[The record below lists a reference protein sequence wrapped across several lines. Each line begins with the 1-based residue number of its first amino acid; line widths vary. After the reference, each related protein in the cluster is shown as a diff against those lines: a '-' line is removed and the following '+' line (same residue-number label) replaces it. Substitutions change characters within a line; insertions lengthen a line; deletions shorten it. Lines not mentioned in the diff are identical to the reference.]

1 MRPEFDAYLDDVD
14 LAFRLRWAGYR
25 SICEPAARV
34 FHCGHGTYG
43 ADSDRVVRLVA
54 RNEELVFWMNMPLP
68 ALVLSLAPY
77 LGFQMV
83 RLRAK
88 RGPAGWRRTFAAS
101 SKRWHIG
108 GRLVGAGASLGR
120 CTPGT
125 PILQTWPCPPAPVFW
140 DAASPGYAGGN
151 AGRARPAL
159 AALFQVKLQLELLL
173 PLQARLRTHG

>member
-83 RLRAK
+83 RLRRKAW
-88 RGPAGWRRTFAAS
+88 A
-101 SKRWHIG
+101 
-108 GRLVGAGASLGR
+108 GRLEAHLRGKLEALAHWRQIGRRRRELGR